1 MIQALFK
8 PLTLS
13 DVIDR
18 FQSLNIWGG
27 KAPHQPCFLL
37 AVADLAESGGFSDSR
52 VLDIDHPVLVD
63 SFHRYFDAVTDSEDR
78 FKPDR
83 AKPFVA
89 LFNQSILQCEFNEEY
104 RMEVD
109 SYLEK
114 VNPSLSQ
121 IRRTVTESTVDQ
133 GVLKWLLDDSGRQRI
148 RSAIVQRYFPDDR
161 SQLQELIGLNQQ
173 VTQYAKRI
181 RKGSGESTDKLPP
194 DHVRDP
200 AFRRVILEN
209 YDSRCAASHLQ
220 IVLPGITLLDA
231 AHLIPFS
238 ESHDDDPRNGIALT
252 PTYHRALDAH
262 LIAPGMDDKWR
273 VSGVLKQALKDEG
286 QSRLDPFRDLEGRD
300 VLQPI
305 EKYKSFSPKREALEW
320 RLDHLRKP

>member
-1 MIQALFK
+1 MDL
-8 PLTLS
+8 P

-18 FQSLNIWGG
+18 FLSLNQWGG

-37 AVADLAESGGFSDSR
+37 AVADLAESGGLSDSR
-52 VLDIDHPVLVD
+52 KLDIDHPVLVD

-89 LFNQSILQCEFNEEY
+89 LSKKSILHCEFNEEY
-104 RMEVD
+104 RTEVN

-121 IRRTVTESTVDQ
+121 IRRTITRTRVDEN
-133 GVLKWLLDDSGRQRI
+133 VLKWLLVESGRQEI
-148 RSAIVQRYFPDDR
+148 RSAIVQQYFPDHR
-161 SQLQELIGLNQQ
+161 SQLQEIHHSQQ

-181 RKGSGESTDKLPP
+181 RELGSESIDKVPP

-209 YDSRCAASHLQ
+209 YDSRCAASHLR

-238 ESHDDDPRNGIALT
+238 KSHDDDPRNGIALT

-262 LIAPGMDDKWR
+262 LIAPGIDDKWKM
-273 VSGVLKQALKDEG
+273 SGVLKQALKDEG

-305 EKYKSFSPKREALEW
+305 RKYKSFSQKHEALEW
-320 RLDHLRKP
+320 RLDHLLKP

>member
-1 MIQALFK
+1 MV
-8 PLTLS
+8 PLCTL
-13 DVIDR
+13 DLPELIKQLR
-18 FQSLNIWGG
+18 SLSVWAGR
-27 KAPHQPCFLL
+27 APHQPCFLL
-37 AVADLAESGGFSDSR
+37 AIADLAESGGLGESGT
-52 VLDIDHPVLVD
+52 LDIDHPVLVD
-63 SFHRYFDAVTDSEDR
+63 SFHRYFDAVTNSEDR
-78 FKPDR
+78 FQPDR
-83 AKPFVA
+83 GKPFVA
-89 LFNQSILQCEFNEEY
+89 LINQSILHCEFNEEY
-104 RMEVD
+104 RTEVD
-109 SYLEK
+109 RYLEK
-114 VNPSLSQ
+114 VNPSLRQ
-121 IRRTVTESTVDQ
+121 LRRTITQSSVDQ
-133 GVLKWLLDDSGRQRI
+133 DVLKWLLVDSGRQQI
-148 RSAIVQRYFPDDR
+148 RSEIIQYYFSAHA
-161 SQLQELIGLNQQ
+161 SQLQELIGLNQK
-173 VTQYAKRI
+173 VTQYADRI
-181 RKGSGESTDKLPP
+181 RKGRGDSTDKLPP
-194 DHVRDP
+194 DYVRDP

-262 LIAPGMDDKWR
+262 LIAPGMDDKWK